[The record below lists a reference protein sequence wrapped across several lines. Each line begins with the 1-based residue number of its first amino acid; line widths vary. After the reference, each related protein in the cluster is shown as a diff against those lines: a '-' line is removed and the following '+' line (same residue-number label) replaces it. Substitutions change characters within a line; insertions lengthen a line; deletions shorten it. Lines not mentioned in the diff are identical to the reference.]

1 MVFRETENGTEEVR
15 KWIFLRTDRI
25 LTENG
30 KMDRLYYT
38 ENVFAIPSLS
48 QYILTCK
55 FDESRKRLDFLISSS
70 LSMFVIIFTTRLVD
84 SKGLQAKQRLT
95 LVVKDI
101 LLSLASHAGTL
112 LGLLGRSSEVHFLAE
127 LFSQVTVVVQIGNS
141 VKQALITPKL

>member
-1 MVFRETENGTEEVR
+1 MKMVCRETENGTQEVR
-15 KWIFLRTDRI
+15 KWIFLQTDRI

-84 SKGLQAKQRLT
+84 SKGLQAKQGFI

-101 LLSLASHAGTL
+101 LIS
-112 LGLLGRSSEVHFLAE
+112 LGLLGRSSEVVAE
-127 LFSQVTVVVQIGNS
+127 WTKVALFSRTVFTGDGS
-141 VKQALITPKL
+141 GSD

>member
-101 LLSLASHAGTL
+101 LLLFASHAGTL

-127 LFSQVTVVVQIGNS
+127 LFSQVTVVVQNGNS
-141 VKQALITPKL
+141 VK

>member
-1 MVFRETENGTEEVR
+1 MAHTQEVR

-30 KMDRLYYT
+30 KTDRLYYT
-38 ENVFAIPSLS
+38 ENVFAIPNLS
-48 QYILTCK
+48 QYILACK

-84 SKGLQAKQRLT
+84 SKGLQAKQRFI

-101 LLSLASHAGTL
+101 LLSLASHVGTL
-112 LGLLGRSSEVHFLAE
+112 SGLLVRSSEVLA
-127 LFSQVTVVVQIGNS
+127 LFSITVFTGHVRQWFRLVVV
-141 VKQALITPKL
+141 

>member
-1 MVFRETENGTEEVR
+1 MAHTQEVR

-84 SKGLQAKQRLT
+84 SKGLQAKQRFI

-101 LLSLASHAGTL
+101 SLLPM
-112 LGLLGRSSEVHFLAE
+112 LGPYRACLVEAVTRWSSGLSWQFLAE
-127 LFSQVTVVVQIGNS
+127 KKSEEKSEFFSGDFT
-141 VKQALITPKL
+141 KKLKIQKKC